1 MGLFDKFKKKKE
13 EPTPMQSQEEKDNMA
28 IPVRQYMDKNEKK
41 YCQLDY
47 YSLSPEIKRQM
58 YDSTRLIVD
67 QNPEF
72 LPSGHKVYNAKVSWY
87 GIYDCEYIVD
97 GEDIGRKSDMEN
109 IRLEL
114 DMDKF
119 MNDREYQDVLMT
131 KLLSKNRVMRYKEQ
145 GLQDN
150 PEHQCGNYIGYVDR
164 NENGNYIKKFDLG
177 IGEEVHALP
186 EQVNR
191 RQRYKEK
198 LEKDK
203 QARNAER
210 ERKIKELQDAM
221 EK

>member
-13 EPTPMQSQEEKDNMA
+13 EPTPIQSQEEKDNMA
-28 IPVRQYMDKNEKK
+28 IPVMQYIGKDAKT

-47 YSLSPEIKRQM
+47 YSLSPEIRRQM
-58 YDSTRLIVD
+58 YDTTRLIVD

-87 GIYDCEYIVD
+87 GIDDCEYIVD
-97 GEDIGRKSDMEN
+97 GEDIGRKSDMES
-109 IRLEL
+109 IRIGL
-114 DMDKF
+114 DMEKF

-131 KLLSKNRVMRYKEQ
+131 ELLSKNRVMRYKEQ

-150 PEHQCGNYIGYVDR
+150 SEHQCGNYIGYVDR
-164 NENGNYIKKFDLG
+164 NENGKYIKKFNLG

-191 RQRYKEK
+191 RQRYREK
-198 LEKDK
+198 LEADK

-210 ERKIKELQDAM
+210 ERRIRKLQEEM